1 MVGGSTTGTTMAM
14 IPVFE
19 EAQVPFISLGGAIE
33 IVDPVRKYV
42 FKTPHTDKMACEK
55 IFDNLK
61 QRKLTKI
68 GMISGTDGFG
78 ASMRAQC
85 TKAAPAY
92 GIEIVAE
99 ETYGPRDSDMTAQLT
114 KLKGAAGIQAV
125 VNPGDEI
132 LIPAPYWV
140 SYSDMALLAGG
151 VPKLIPTNETTGF
164 RITAEQLEAALT
176 AKTRVF
182 VLNSPC
188 NPTGASYAKDE
199 LLAIAR
205 VLEKHSC
212 LVIADDIY
220 EKIVYDDFQVHNIVA
235 LNPALRERTVII
247 NGVSK
252 TYAMTGWRI
261 GYAIGP
267 ADVISAAAK
276 IQSQSTSNATSIAQA
291 AALEAIRGSQDEVPT
306 MVREFQQRRDV
317 IVDRLNAVEGIRCL
331 KPQGAFY
338 VFPNI
343 APLLSKT
350 GNGKKLGSPC
360 DVADYLLE
368 EAKVA
373 VVPGEDFGSQQHIRF
388 SYATSLEDIEKG
400 CKRIHAAVK
409 KLN

>member
-1 MVGGSTTGTTMAM
+1 MTTIAERTKLIKPSVT
-14 IPVFE
+14 
-19 EAQVPFISLGGAIE
+19 LAIAAKAGKLRSE
-33 IVDPVRKYV
+33 GIDVVNFSAGEPD
-42 FKTPHTDKMACEK
+42 FDTPDH
-55 IFDNLK
+55 I
-61 QRKLTKI
+61 
-68 GMISGTDGFG
+68 
-78 ASMRAQC
+78 
-85 TKAAPAY
+85 KAAAVEALRKGMTKY
-92 GIEIVAE
+92 TDVKGIEPLRAAIVHKYE
-99 ETYGPRDSDMTAQLT
+99 REHGLSYRKEDVLVSC
-114 KLKGAAGIQAV
+114 GAKHSVYNVLQAI

-188 NPTGASYAKDE
+188 NPTGASYDKDE

-235 LNPALRERTVII
+235 LNLALRERTVII

-267 ADVISAAAK
+267 ADIISAAGK
-276 IQSQSTSNATSIAQA
+276 IQSQSTSNPTSIAQA
-291 AALEAIRGSQDEVPT
+291 AALEAISGSQIEVDR
-306 MVREFQQRRDV
+306 MVREFKQRRDV
-317 IVDRLNAVEGIRCL
+317 IVDRINAIQGMHCL

-338 VFPNI
+338 VFPNVI
-343 APLLSKT
+343 ALLGRT
-350 GNGKKLGSPC
+350 ANGKKLASPC
-360 DVADYLLE
+360 DFADYLLE

-373 VVPGEDFGSQQHIRF
+373 VVPGEDFGSKEHIRF
-388 SYATSLEDIEKG
+388 SYATALEDIEKG
-400 CKRIHAAVK
+400 CKRISAAVD
-409 KLN
+409 KLQ